1 MEIIINKT
9 YNEDSI
15 ESICNNKV
23 MHCGK
28 IEK

>member
-15 ESICNNKV
+15 ESICNKV